1 MENKEIYLSLLPKYE
16 LAVDKL
22 INSKILDKKINYN
35 EDLIEIKINMDY
47 NKEESRTIATKEI
60 TDIVMNIVKTVILKE
75 YIHKTYDEIYNE
87 HKNNIY
93 SKALEVFE
101 KKEILIRESIFYRV
115 DKYIENNN
123 YIDIDGFVKFRMKEL
138 IGYIS
143 NIADSALE
151 EYLVKKDYDE
161 FISVLKYFIKVQ
173 DTKIDTLK
181 IYIRKDN
188 SFILYD
194 KNDNIIE
201 NENDKELMD
210 MFIKENLNYEDF
222 LISTLLSLCP
232 NHIII
237 YDSLKTNSSRE
248 MVDTIKAIFEN
259 RVEEMQ
265 KSWFKSKNILK
276 KNY

>member
-1 MENKEIYLSLLPKYE
+1 M
-16 LAVDKL
+16 
-22 INSKILDKKINYN
+22 
-35 EDLIEIKINMDY
+35 
-47 NKEESRTIATKEI
+47 
-60 TDIVMNIVKTVILKE
+60 
-75 YIHKTYDEIYNE
+75 
-87 HKNNIY
+87 
-93 SKALEVFE
+93 
-101 KKEILIRESIFYRV
+101 IRESIFYRV

-248 MVDTIKAIFEN
+248 VVDTIKAIFEN

-265 KSWFKSKNILK
+265 KILI
-276 KNY
+276 

>member
-93 SKALEVFE
+93 SKALEAFE

-265 KSWFKSKNILK
+265 KS
-276 KNY
+276 

>member
-47 NKEESRTIATKEI
+47 NKEESRTIVTKEI

-265 KSWFKSKNILK
+265 KS
-276 KNY
+276 